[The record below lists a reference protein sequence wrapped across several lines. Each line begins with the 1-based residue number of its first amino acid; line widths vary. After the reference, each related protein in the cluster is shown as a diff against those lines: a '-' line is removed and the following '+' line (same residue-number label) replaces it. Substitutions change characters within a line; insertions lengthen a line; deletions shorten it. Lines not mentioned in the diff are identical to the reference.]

1 MISAATSQAPRGGAI
16 WLSHG
21 HQSSAVA
28 RFVTF
33 IFVSVIYLPLVG
45 VPLTQ
50 DFSIGFSLVAVYIS
64 LLLLI
69 QKGFAA
75 VDRTSLLL
83 LLAWAFIGLA
93 SYLSNAGSYV
103 SLSSFFLLL
112 VTYFPF
118 VFSATPSLLREK
130 PEQSA
135 MRRYSDLAFG
145 LAILA
150 AGQFCLQFVIHD
162 RWLFDIS
169 GFLPPE
175 LKAAGLWNHAIP
187 VNGLFKANGFFQK
200 EPSGLSVIL
209 GIAFIIEFV
218 HLRRYGRIAVIALGM
233 ALSYS
238 GSGLILIAMA
248 LLIPTSVGS
257 IRRAIYF
264 LLCALTAWFLLGNV
278 LGLSNFSARISE
290 FWTPNTSGYAR
301 FVAPFDFLRYGLDTG
316 WLRALVGHGSGTI
329 QPAID
334 RYRTT
339 FAVHDPTWAKLIFEY
354 GIGGFAVA
362 VSFVIQFLFRSS
374 VPAELKIALLYSWL
388 AAGGLLLSADFAAI
402 MFGLAA
408 LWPVYVARTKA
419 SGPALAALGQQQ

>member
-1 MISAATSQAPRGGAI
+1 MISAATSHAPQGSEIRVSRGHRV
-16 WLSHG
+16 ST
-21 HQSSAVA
+21 VA
-28 RFVTF
+28 GFVTF

-50 DFSIGFSLVAVYIS
+50 DFSVGFSLAAVYIC
-64 LLLLI
+64 LLLLV
-69 QKGFAA
+69 QKGAAA
-75 VDRTSLLL
+75 VDRMSLLL

-103 SLSSFFLLL
+103 SLPSFFLLL

-118 VFSATPSLLREK
+118 IFSATPSLLRER
-130 PEQSA
+130 PERFA
-135 MRRYSDLAFG
+135 MRRYSDLAFC

-150 AGQFCLQFVIHD
+150 AGQFCLQFVIHG
-162 RWLFDIS
+162 RWLFDVS
-169 GFLPPE
+169 GILPTE
-175 LKAAGLWNHAIP
+175 LKAAGVWNHAIP
-187 VNGLFKANGFFQK
+187 INGLFKANGFFQK

-218 HLRRYGRIAVIALGM
+218 HLRRYGRIAMIALGL

-238 GSGLILIAMA
+238 GSGLILIAIG
-248 LLIPTSVGS
+248 LLIPTSAGS
-257 IRRAIYF
+257 VRRAFYF
-264 LLCALTAWFLLGNV
+264 LLCALSVWLLLGNV

-316 WLRALVGHGSGTI
+316 WWRALVGHGPGTI

-339 FAVHDPTWAKLIFEY
+339 FAIHDPTWAKLIFEY

-362 VSFVIQFLFRSS
+362 VSFVVQFLFRSS
-374 VPAELKIALLYSWL
+374 VPTELKIALLYSWL

-408 LWPVYVARTKA
+408 LWPANGARMKVT
-419 SGPALAALGQQQ
+419 GPALVAPSPG